1 MAPERG
7 KKPGVTTRRP
17 VPPKRA
23 HQADTPSG
31 LAQPPSGATS
41 PTSGEDI
48 PSPTSGEGRPSVP
61 QDQYLRLAADFENFK
76 KRARQEQMDTVQYA
90 NSTLVERLLPALD
103 DFRRIVEH
111 SPADVDEGW
120 LRGIQLSLQKLD
132 EVMEAIGVRRIDAEG
147 LPFDPKVHEAIGSV
161 ESADH
166 PDDTVLAEL
175 RPGYRLH
182 DRVVRPALV
191 RVSRRPA
198 AAAE

>member
-17 VPPKRA
+17 ARPKDSPE
-23 HQADTPSG
+23 ADPASPS
-31 LAQPPSGATS
+31 ASPPSG
-41 PTSGEDI
+41 ED
-48 PSPTSGEGRPSVP
+48 RPSVP

-90 NSTLVERLLPALD
+90 NSTLVERLLPVLD

-111 SPADVDEGW
+111 APPGVDEGW

>member
-1 MAPERG
+1 M
-7 KKPGVTTRRP
+7 
-17 VPPKRA
+17 PPKA
-23 HQADTPSG
+23 NTKADPDPSG
-31 LAQPPSGATS
+31 SFGATS
-41 PTSGEDI
+41 PTSGEDKR
-48 PSPTSGEGRPSVP
+48 GEDKRGEDVVSK
-61 QDQYLRLAADFENFK
+61 DTHLRLAADFENFK
-76 KRARQEQMDTVQYA
+76 KRARQDQLDTVQYA
-90 NSTLVERLLPALD
+90 NSTLVERLLPVLD

-111 SPADVDEGW
+111 APPDVDENW
-120 LRGIQLSLQKLD
+120 LRGVQLSLQKLD
-132 EVMEAIGVRRIDAEG
+132 EVMEAIGVRRIDSEG

>member
-7 KKPGVTTRRP
+7 KNRKVTTRRP
-17 VPPKRA
+17 VPPK
-23 HQADTPSG
+23 ADREP
-31 LAQPPSGATS
+31 LRPAAQATS
-41 PTSGEDI
+41 PTSGEDN
-48 PSPTSGEGRPSVP
+48 PPPTRGEDTVSR
-61 QDQYLRLAADFENFK
+61 DAHLRLAADFENFK

-90 NSTLVERLLPALD
+90 NSTLVERLLPVLD

-111 SPADVDEGW
+111 APPDVDESW
-120 LRGIQLSLQKLD
+120 LRGVQLSLQKLD
-132 EVMEAIGVRRIDAEG
+132 EVMDSIGVRRIESEG

-166 PDDTVLAEL
+166 PDDTVLTEL

>member
-1 MAPERG
+1 VTSQRG
-7 KKPGVTTRRP
+7 KNPNVTTRRP
-17 VPPKRA
+17 LPSKA
-23 HQADTPSG
+23 KTEADPDPSG
-31 LAQPPSGATS
+31 SSGATS
-41 PTSGEDI
+41 PTSGEDK
-48 PSPTSGEGRPSVP
+48 STVP
-61 QDQYLRLAADFENFK
+61 QERFLRLAADFENFK
-76 KRARQEQMDTVQYA
+76 KRARQDQLDTVQYA
-90 NSTLVERLLPALD
+90 NSTLVERLLPVLD

-111 SPADVDEGW
+111 APPDVDESW
-120 LRGIQLSLQKLD
+120 LRGVQLTLQKLD
-132 EVMEAIGVRRIDAEG
+132 EVMEAIGVRRIDSEG
-147 LPFDPKVHEAIGSV
+147 MPFDPKVHEAIGSV